1 MNSAITYRLAG
12 IKLWFWL
19 PLLAVLLFAAG
30 VRLYKLGEYP
40 QRFNQDEMVMG
51 YDAWSLWQTGR
62 DHHGDLLP
70 INFRA
75 FNDFVPPVNTYIA
88 APFVGIFGLDEAT
101 TRLPMALMGICAV
114 FLVALLGRRWFV
126 ATAGLVAGRFLG
138 VDPWTGNSCR
148 IAFPPSIIRFLSA

>member
-1 MNSAITYRLAG
+1 MKRMNSAVTYRLAG

-75 FNDFVPPVNTYIA
+75 FNDFVPPVNTYIT
-88 APFVGIFGLDEAT
+88 APFVGIFGLMKP
-101 TRLPMALMGICAV
+101 RHGC
-114 FLVALLGRRWFV
+114 RW
-126 ATAGLVAGRFLG
+126 
-138 VDPWTGNSCR
+138 P
-148 IAFPPSIIRFLSA
+148 